1 MSPDEGDH
9 GDVLFVLG
17 LAGKLAE
24 LKWYQNVR
32 SLLTP
37 YILHTARYA
46 QLATI
51 MSGSGQRTIHSSA
64 PVHCEEYAFLIREL
78 T

>member
-1 MSPDEGDH
+1 
-9 GDVLFVLG
+9 VLFVLG

-37 YILHTARYA
+37 YA
-46 QLATI
+46 
-51 MSGSGQRTIHSSA
+51 A
-64 PVHCEEYAFLIREL
+64 PTECA
-78 T
+78 

>member
-1 MSPDEGDH
+1 ARESQREITTAMSPDDGDH

-17 LAGKLAE
+17 LAGKHAE

-37 YILHTARYA
+37 
-46 QLATI
+46 
-51 MSGSGQRTIHSSA
+51 
-64 PVHCEEYAFLIREL
+64 
-78 T
+78 